1 MFNWLKSQK
10 ETWRKAAEQGD
21 AIQQFNFGMTYLDRL
36 NPKES
41 DPIEGM
47 KWLRKAA
54 EQGYAPAQN
63 NIGNFLM
70 RGWYK
75 EIKQNYE
82 EAYFWHSLAAKADY
96 YNSADEAAKHLT
108 PEQIKE
114 IDQRVKEW
122 KPVMT
127 QVSQPEISSAIPE
140 EEMEAAQ
147 NAIRRKSAE
156 FDPISKVV
164 DKRLTVSKDTVSQLA
179 KFKKAEKFVDLPG
192 VDNAA
197 EKKRLSE
204 HLDNLVDKLIADVS
218 KNPSKLWVLTQFQV
232 VLEAIWDEDTEAQ
245 EHFGVEL
252 KKLMDILGMESS
264 DGLIGYYRYG
274 DLVYM
279 MQELKTDKK

>member
-21 AIQQFNFGMTYLDRL
+21 AIQQFNFGMTYLNRL

-75 EIKQNYE
+75 EIKQDYE

-96 YNSADEAAKHLT
+96 YNSAEEAAKHLT
-108 PEQIKE
+108 QEQIKAIE
-114 IDQRVKEW
+114 QRVMEW
-122 KPVMT
+122 KPIVT
-127 QVSQPEISSAIPE
+127 QMQDSHPVVCE
-140 EEMEAAQ
+140 EEMGAVRGAL
-147 NAIRRKSAE
+147 RRKSE
-156 FDPISKVV
+156 DFDPISKVV
-164 DKRLTVSKDTVSQLA
+164 DKHLTVSKDTILQLEN
-179 KFKKAEKFVDLPG
+179 FKKSARFVDLPG
-192 VDNAA
+192 VDNGT

-204 HLDNLVDKLIADVS
+204 HLDCLVDKLIADVS
-218 KNPSKLWVLTQFQV
+218 QNPSKLWVLTQFQV
-232 VLEAIWDEDTEAQ
+232 PLEAIWDEDTEAQ

-252 KKLMDILGMESS
+252 KKLMDILGIESS

-274 DLVYM
+274 DLAYM
-279 MQELKTDKK
+279 LEK